1 MRANRPLRF
10 LALLAAAATTASSA
24 SIAQVLPRD
33 DDAAATYD
41 YIVVGSGPG
50 GGPLASN
57 LARAG
62 FKTLLIEAGDNEIAD
77 PATNVASF
85 FATTGIKEN
94 LHWDFYVKHYDDVE
108 QTKKFQHLVWR
119 LPDGSQ
125 WVGPGGSEP
134 EGAEILGV
142 NYPRG
147 ATLGGSSVIN
157 AGAVLLPSD
166 SDWDHVG
173 NITGDSTWSAENMRR
188 IFTKLERNTYL
199 PEGTEGHGFDGYV
212 DVSIGDGSQYLSSPQ
227 AVDVMTGMVE
237 ELGKDPADLADLLT
251 ADANYLDPERDFTEG
266 LWALPFH
273 VNETWGRVSARN
285 YILSTFNAREG
296 KSSCSKKKYPLH
308 LQLNTLAT
316 RVLFDSSDDPKAIGV
331 EFLEGKSVYQGDRR
345 YDPSNKGTPG
355 RAYARKEVIL
365 SGGAFNTPQLLKLS
379 GIGDAEELA
388 QHGIDVVVDLPGVGT
403 NMQDSQ
409 EIAIV
414 GLTAENFTFADP
426 PGGPEP
432 ICTRGAPGDPCYD
445 LWLQGKGPYTR
456 AGPNTNAFLL
466 KSNHSTDGER
476 DLTIFA
482 GPFTFRGFWPATGQD
497 FREPANTWGMHM
509 VKMRPQN
516 RAGVVKLRSADPT
529 EMPEIHFHLFAE
541 GAEVDIGA
549 MKDGVAWGRRAFGRV
564 RGRAGPVE
572 VTHPPCPAGPR
583 ADGGCADEEADEE
596 WIRSDTFGHHV
607 TSTCP
612 IGADDDEMAVLDS
625 EFRVRGVRGLRVVDA
640 SVFPR
645 TPGSFPVIA
654 TFMVSEKAS
663 EVILGA
669 EVV

>member
-1 MRANRPLRF
+1 MRPNRPLRL
-10 LALLAAAATTASSA
+10 LALLGAAATTASSA
-24 SIAQVLPRD
+24 SVALAPRED
-33 DDAAATYD
+33 ATYD

-62 FKTLLIEAGDNEIAD
+62 FETLLIEAGDNEIAD

-85 FATTGIKEN
+85 FATTGIKES
-94 LHWDFYVKHYDDVE
+94 LHWDFYVKHYDDLE

-134 EGAEILGV
+134 EGAEVLGV

-157 AGAVLLPSD
+157 AGAVLLPND
-166 SDWDHVG
+166 SDWNYVK
-173 NITGDSTWSAENMRR
+173 NITGDGTWSAANMRR
-188 IFTKLERNTYL
+188 IFAKLERNTYL

-212 DVSIGDGSQYLSSPQ
+212 DVTIGDGNQYLSSPQ
-227 AVDVMTGMVE
+227 AVEIMTAMAE
-237 ELGKDPADLADLLT
+237 ELGKDPADLPTLLT

-285 YILSTFNAREG
+285 YILSTFNARDKG
-296 KSSCSKKKYPLH
+296 ACTKKYPLH

-316 RVLFDSSDDPKAIGV
+316 RVLFSHPSESESDQPRAVGV

-345 YDPSNKGTPG
+345 HDPSSKGTPG
-355 RAYARKEVIL
+355 RAYARREVIL

-379 GIGDAEELA
+379 GIGDAAELA
-388 QHGIDVVVDLPGVGT
+388 QHGIDVVAPLPGVGT

-409 EIAIV
+409 EIAIT
-414 GLTAENFTFADP
+414 GLAAQNFTFADP
-426 PGGPEP
+426 PSGPDP
-432 ICTRGAPGDPCYD
+432 TCRRDGAPGDDPCYD
-445 LWLQGKGPYTR
+445 LWLQGKGPYAR
-456 AGPNTNAFLL
+456 AGPNTSAFLL
-466 KSNHSTDGER
+466 RSNHSADGER

-482 GPFTFRGFWPATGQD
+482 GPFAFRGFWPATGQE
-497 FREPANTWGMHM
+497 FREPPNTWGMHM

-516 RAGVVKLRSADPT
+516 RRGVVKLRSADPT
-529 EMPEIHFHLFAE
+529 EMPEINFHLFAE
-541 GAEVDIGA
+541 GADVDIGA
-549 MKDGVAWGRRAFGRV
+549 IKDGVAWGRRAFGRV
-564 RGRAGPVE
+564 RGGAAPVE
-572 VTHPPCPAGPR
+572 ITHPPCAAGPNP
-583 ADGGCADEEADEE
+583 DGSCADPEADEA
-596 WIRSDTFGHHV
+596 WIRDDAFGHHV

-663 EVILGA
+663 EVILGQA
-669 EVV
+669 